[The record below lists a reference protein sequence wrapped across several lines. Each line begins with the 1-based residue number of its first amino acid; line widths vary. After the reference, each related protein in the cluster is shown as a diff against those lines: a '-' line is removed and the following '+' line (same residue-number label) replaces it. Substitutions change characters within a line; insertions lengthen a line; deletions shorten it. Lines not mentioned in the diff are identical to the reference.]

1 MLTSNKKTAR
11 SKASAAFTLV
21 EVMMAIGILVLA
33 MSGMIYG
40 YVQTNY
46 QAEWSSMSLAVQALT
61 VQSVEQARAA
71 RWDVYTTLN
80 AGTTN
85 EFVIG
90 KTTNIFAN
98 AIVLPS
104 TGGTLGG
111 TNGTLTVTNIL
122 GITSITTIP
131 AVRQIRSDS
140 TWYFPSTGKWFTN
153 TVITYRSGS

>member
-1 MLTSNKKTAR
+1 MVTSIKKAAR
-11 SKASAAFTLV
+11 SKGSAAFTLV
-21 EVMMAIGILVLA
+21 EVVVAIGILVLA

-71 RWDVYTTLN
+71 QWDVYSSSAN
-80 AGTTN
+80 GGTN
-85 EFVIG
+85 QFAVG
-90 KTTNIFAN
+90 NTTNIFIN

-104 TGGTLGG
+104 TGGSLGG

-122 GITSITTIP
+122 KITSITTIP
-131 AVRQIRSDS
+131 AVCQIRSDS
-140 TWYFPSTGKWFTN
+140 TWYFPRTGKWFTN
-153 TVITYRSGS
+153 TVITYRGGS